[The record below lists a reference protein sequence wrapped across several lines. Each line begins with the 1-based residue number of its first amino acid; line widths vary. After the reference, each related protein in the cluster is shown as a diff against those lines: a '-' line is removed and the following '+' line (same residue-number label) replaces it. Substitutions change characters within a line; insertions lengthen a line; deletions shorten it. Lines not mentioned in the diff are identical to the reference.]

1 ACQVDEPAAA
11 STAVGRSAY
20 RIVQEG
26 LTNARK
32 HARDAEVS
40 VAIRG
45 AAGDGL
51 TVEIRNPCP
60 AGTACAAAIPGSGS
74 GLIGLTE
81 RASLAGGRLEHGP
94 TAAGDFRLWAW
105 LPWPRRTP
113 RSRSSSSTTTRSSG
127 PASR

>member
-1 ACQVDEPAAA
+1 VDEPAAA
-11 STAVGRSAY
+11 PTAAGRNAY

-32 HARDAEVS
+32 HAHSAEVS
-40 VAIRG
+40 VAIHG

-60 AGTACAAAIPGSGS
+60 VGTGRAAAIPGGAS

-81 RASLAGGRLEHGP
+81 RASLAGGRLKHGP

-105 LPWPRRTP
+105 LPWPR
-113 RSRSSSSTTTRSSG
+113 
-127 PASR
+127 